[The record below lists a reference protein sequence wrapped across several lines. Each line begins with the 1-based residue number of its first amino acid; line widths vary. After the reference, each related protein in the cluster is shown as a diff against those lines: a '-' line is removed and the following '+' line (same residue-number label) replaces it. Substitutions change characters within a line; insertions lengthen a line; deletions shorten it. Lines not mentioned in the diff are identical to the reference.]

1 MDPLLLLLVGV
12 VIVLGGII
20 GLRLHAFLALLA
32 AAIAVAALTPP
43 EQVERSILAQGRPA
57 AEAAARA
64 AEPLGPKLAAKF
76 GQACTNLGL
85 LIALASVVGAGLLH
99 SGGADRI
106 VRSTLRLC
114 GEKRAAGVF
123 AGSGLVLGVPVFFDT
138 VFLLLIPLA
147 RAMAG
152 RTGRDYLL
160 FVLAI
165 AVGTTMTHSLVPPTP
180 GPLFA
185 AQALGVDL
193 GTMML
198 AGLALSVATA
208 ATGLAYA
215 AWANRRWPVPVRAP
229 SGEALAP
236 VAEVSESA
244 LPPLWLAL
252 APIVLPVILIA
263 GSTVAGIVGLAAET
277 RQFLGGFGHPNV
289 ALALAAGIA
298 LVTLA
303 FYRTQRGT
311 PVRSLVQG
319 ALADAGTI
327 ILVTAAGGVFGGV
340 LQETGVGERIRDLA
354 QTHRLG
360 VLPLAFVVTALIRT
374 AQGSATVA
382 MVTSVGIVGA
392 FAQPETL
399 GFHPVYLALIIGC
412 ASKLVPWMNDS
423 GFWVVSRTAGL
434 TEAETLRTMSVMFT
448 LMGLVGGGLVLLA
461 ATLFPLV

>member
-1 MDPLLLLLVGV
+1 VDPLVLLFIGV
-12 VIVLGGII
+12 VIVLGGIV
-20 GLRLHAFLALLA
+20 GLRLHAFVALLA
-32 AAIAVAALTPP
+32 AAIAVATLTPA

-85 LIALASVVGAGLLH
+85 LIALASIVGAGLLH

-138 VFLLLIPLA
+138 VFLLLVPLA
-147 RAMAG
+147 RAMAS
-152 RTGRDYLL
+152 RTGRNYLL
-160 FVLAI
+160 YVLAI

-185 AQALGVDL
+185 ANALGVDL

-198 AGLALSVATA
+198 AGLALSVVTA
-208 ATGLAYA
+208 AAGLAYA
-215 AWANRRWPVPVRAP
+215 GWADRRWPTAVRTP
-229 SGEALAP
+229 SGEAPAP
-236 VAEVSESA
+236 AVEIPDAA
-244 LPPLWLAL
+244 LPPLALAL
-252 APIVLPVILIA
+252 APIVLPVVLIA
-263 GSTVAGIVGLAAET
+263 GSTIAGVAGLAAET
-277 RQFLGGFGHPNV
+277 RQLLGVFGHPNV
-289 ALALAAGIA
+289 ALALAAGVA

-303 FYRTQRGT
+303 LYRTDRT
-311 PVRSLVQG
+311 RPVRALVQS

-340 LQETGVGERIRDLA
+340 LQETGVGERVRELA

-448 LMGLVGGGLVLLA
+448 LMGLTGGAVVLLA
-461 ATLFPLV
+461 AALFPLV